1 MFPVDDCVHTRTRRS
16 TMSGCGMFLCGM
28 NSLDFFAGFLL
39 GGGGEFAFPFGNKSV
54 NTLERTPYN
63 GQKPVNLR
71 NYSDVQCSS
80 VKFGVFLRHLFGVS
94 NSLHS
99 GFNMHDLDSTYKH
112 VCKSSKFTK
121 SYRLGK
127 K

>member
-1 MFPVDDCVHTRTRRS
+1 MWNEFLRLLRR
-16 TMSGCGMFLCGM
+16 
-28 NSLDFFAGFLL
+28 FFV

-80 VKFGVFLRHLFGVS
+80 VKFGVFWRYFSVW
-94 NSLHS
+94 
-99 GFNMHDLDSTYKH
+99 
-112 VCKSSKFTK
+112 C
-121 SYRLGK
+121 
-127 K
+127 